1 MFGMGWWELSIVG
14 LILVLVLGPKE
25 LPYAM
30 RTIARFMR
38 KARRLAG
45 EFQGHMD
52 EIVREADLDEVR
64 KTVTSIQN
72 KDVGSIIEKAVDPTG
87 DLTRDID
94 STLADAR
101 KEVQDIKTAA
111 GPSPAAP
118 GKSTPPQIA
127 PKPESAPSSAAETT
141 KVGPPNQTTEPSVP
155 TQAKVETATPK
166 SEPVNATTEP
176 AQDAHAAAGNA

>member
-1 MFGMGWWELSIVG
+1 MGWWELSIVG

-25 LPYAM
+25 LPHAM

-52 EIVREADLDEVR
+52 EIVREADLDEVG
-64 KTVTSIQN
+64 KAVTSIKN
-72 KDVGSIIEKAVDPTG
+72 KDMGSMIAQTVDPTG
-87 DLTRDID
+87 ELTRDID

-111 GPSPAAP
+111 GPDAIAP
-118 GKSTPPQIA
+118 GKSAPPQIT
-127 PKPESAPSSAAETT
+127 PKPEVAQSSTAELA
-141 KVGPPNQTTEPSVP
+141 KVGPPKQTTEPSVP
-155 TQAKVETATPK
+155 SQAKVDTSGPK
-166 SEPVNATTEP
+166 AEPVHAKTGP
-176 AQDAHAAAGNA
+176 AQDVPAAAGNA